1 MKHIKV
7 FHCPLIIAFQ
17 LFNLDFEMRQKFVCN
32 VRLNYNH
39 KFGLDNF
46 GDKTIIAHFRKFFQN
61 PISVLKSVLSV
72 LVYDNFR
79 TLCIKELKRLP
90 E

>member
-17 LFNLDFEMRQKFVCN
+17 LFNLDFEMRQRFVCN

-39 KFGLDNF
+39 
-46 GDKTIIAHFRKFFQN
+46 KFFQN

-72 LVYDNFR
+72 LVYDNFG